1 MIIEFLPTNQINRV
15 HWEYSLRRINARIES
30 LPTSEEKVTFLLNL
44 SKALKMN
51 NISNFDCFVE
61 ATGHFDDQT
70 QDSVNDFIQAEIN
83 NIREQSYL
91 KIVKTKQASFPENK
105 IIERK
110 QIDIDVVKSL
120 FEKLKGYFTPYDY
133 DSFLYVINGGEKPS
147 GFTGLTWLRS
157 KALLAYFV
165 DKLHCELINKN
176 PDDRTKWKSFE
187 NDFQVPNL
195 RVSKNDWQKD
205 GKGPIGS
212 KDIDAMF
219 EILKT

>member
-30 LPTSEEKVTFLLNL
+30 LPTSEEKVIFLLNL

-70 QDSVNDFIQAEIN
+70 QDSVYDFIQAEIN

-120 FEKLKGYFTPYDY
+120 FEKLKDYFTPYDY

-165 DKLHCELINKN
+165 DKLHCELINKK

-195 RVSKNDWQKD
+195 RVSKSDWQKD
-205 GKGPIGS
+205 GKCPIGS

-219 EILKT
+219 EIVKT

>member
-30 LPTSEEKVTFLLNL
+30 LPTSEERITYLLNL

-70 QDSVNDFIQAEIN
+70 QDSVYDFIQAEIN

-91 KIVKTKQASFPENK
+91 KIVKTKQASFPEYK
-105 IIERK
+105 IIGRK

-120 FEKLKGYFTPYDY
+120 FEKLKDYFTPYDY

-165 DKLHCELINKN
+165 DKLHCELINKK

-195 RVSKNDWQKD
+195 RGAKNDWVKT
-205 GKGPIGS
+205 GSLPKGYEE
-212 KDIDAMF
+212 IDAMF
-219 EILKT
+219 

>member
-30 LPTSEEKVTFLLNL
+30 LPTSEEKVIFLLNL

-70 QDSVNDFIQAEIN
+70 QDSVYDFIQAEIN

-91 KIVKTKQASFPENK
+91 KIVKTKQASFPEYK
-105 IIERK
+105 IIGRK

-120 FEKLKGYFTPYDY
+120 FEKLKDYFTPYDY

-165 DKLHCELINKN
+165 DKLHCELINKK

-195 RVSKNDWQKD
+195 RVSKSDWQKD
-205 GKGPIGS
+205 GKCPIGS

-219 EILKT
+219 EIVKT

>member
-70 QDSVNDFIQAEIN
+70 QDSVYDFIQAEIN

-91 KIVKTKQASFPENK
+91 KIVKTKQASFPKNK

-110 QIDIDVVKSL
+110 QIDIEIVKSL
-120 FEKLKGYFTPYDY
+120 FKNLKGYFEPYDFK
-133 DSFLYVINGGEKPS
+133 SFLYVINGGEKPI
-147 GFTGLTWLRS
+147 GLTCLTWLRS

-165 DKLHCELINKN
+165 DKLHCELINKY
-176 PDDRTKWKSFE
+176 PDDRTQWKSFE
-187 NDFQVPNL
+187 NDFQETNL
-195 RVSKNDWQKD
+195 RGLKNDWVKT
-205 GKGPIGS
+205 GSLPKGS

>member
-30 LPTSEEKVTFLLNL
+30 LPTSEEKVIFLLNL

-70 QDSVNDFIQAEIN
+70 QDSVYDFIQAEIN

-91 KIVKTKQASFPENK
+91 KIVKTKQASFPEYK
-105 IIERK
+105 IIGRK

-120 FEKLKGYFTPYDY
+120 FEKLKDYFTPYDY

-165 DKLHCELINKN
+165 DKLHCELINKK
-176 PDDRTKWKSFE
+176 PDDRTQWKSFE
-187 NDFQVPNL
+187 NDFQVTNL
-195 RVSKNDWQKD
+195 RGAKNDWQKD
-205 GKGPIGS
+205 GKNPIGS

>member
-70 QDSVNDFIQAEIN
+70 QDSVYDFIQAEIN

-91 KIVKTKQASFPENK
+91 KIVKTKQASFPEYK
-105 IIERK
+105 IIGRK

-120 FEKLKGYFTPYDY
+120 FEKLKDYFTPYDY

-165 DKLHCELINKN
+165 DKLHCELINKK

-195 RVSKNDWQKD
+195 RVSKSDWQKD
-205 GKGPIGS
+205 GKCPIGS

-219 EILKT
+219 EIVKT

>member
-70 QDSVNDFIQAEIN
+70 QDSVYDFIQAEIN

-91 KIVKTKQASFPENK
+91 KIVKTKQASFPEYK
-105 IIERK
+105 IIGRK

-120 FEKLKGYFTPYDY
+120 FEKLKDYFTPYDY

-165 DKLHCELINKN
+165 DKLHCELINKK
-176 PDDRTKWKSFE
+176 PDDRTQWKSFE
-187 NDFQVPNL
+187 NDFQVTNL
-195 RVSKNDWQKD
+195 RGAKNDWQKD
-205 GKGPIGS
+205 GKNPIGS

>member
-1 MIIEFLPTNQINRV
+1 M
-15 HWEYSLRRINARIES
+15 
-30 LPTSEEKVTFLLNL
+30 
-44 SKALKMN
+44 
-51 NISNFDCFVE
+51 
-61 ATGHFDDQT
+61 
-70 QDSVNDFIQAEIN
+70 
-83 NIREQSYL
+83 
-91 KIVKTKQASFPENK
+91 KTKQASFPEYK
-105 IIERK
+105 IIGRK

-120 FEKLKGYFTPYDY
+120 FEKLKDYFTPYDY

>member
-70 QDSVNDFIQAEIN
+70 QDSVYDFIQAEIN

-91 KIVKTKQASFPENK
+91 KIVKTKQASFPEYK
-105 IIERK
+105 IIGRK

-120 FEKLKGYFTPYDY
+120 FEKLKDYFTPYDY

-165 DKLHCELINKN
+165 DKLHCELINKK

-195 RVSKNDWQKD
+195 RGAKNDWVKT
-205 GKGPIGS
+205 GSLPKGYEE
-212 KDIDAMF
+212 IDAMF
-219 EILKT
+219 